1 MTSSEH
7 HESIF
12 FYIENSVKIKKEL
25 LKYET
30 EYHPEKVRSI
40 IASYKL
46 TLSKIL
52 SHCEGYLREEK
63 DDWEELEKI
72 QDIYEKYKNFLATL

>member
-1 MTSSEH
+1 MEVNKLQT
-7 HESIF
+7 
-12 FYIENSVKIKKEL
+12 
-25 LKYET
+25 
-30 EYHPEKVRSI
+30 I

-63 DDWEELEKI
+63 EDWEELQKI